1 MIAPPSITAVLA
13 VYGAVLSTIAIVR
26 QIVGDRVKVRLK
38 VQKGMEMVGDP
49 RYHGMVLTILTVTNM
64 GERPVTIKAFG
75 AMRLHPN
82 TTDFVAVDSRP
93 HLPCEITEGK
103 YITSIWDQSSIDF
116 STIDYWA
123 AWDTR
128 DKIYRCPEASR
139 LKHWKS
145 ELRRRIAF
153 HEKKAES
160 AAEKQNG

>member
-1 MIAPPSITAVLA
+1 MIAPPSITTILA

-49 RYHGMVLTILTVTNM
+49 RYHGMTLTILTVTNL
-64 GERPVTIKAFG
+64 GKRPVTIKTFG

-82 TTDFVAVDSRP
+82 TTNFVAGDSRP
-93 HLPCEITEGK
+93 QMPCEITEGK
-103 YITSIWDQSSIDF
+103 FITSIWDQSSIDF

-128 DKIYRCPEASR
+128 DKIYKCPEASR
-139 LKHWKS
+139 FKHWKS
-145 ELRRRIAF
+145 ALQRKIAF
-153 HEKKAES
+153 RKKKAEL
-160 AAEKQNG
+160 E